1 VTIASFAISGLLFAL
16 MIGISWYG
24 AVTLPSDA
32 RIPLHYGLGSY
43 NNFAPKTAG
52 LILWPVGGA
61 VVFTVLAAVSEHA
74 IKPNHGGKSSASL
87 IILPIVL
94 AVLIATQ
101 WGAISLARRNT
112 AAPLDH

>member
-1 VTIASFAISGLLFAL
+1 VARRRGRGLCRAGSG
-16 MIGISWYG
+16 IR
-24 AVTLPSDA
+24 A
-32 RIPLHYGLGSY
+32 RDQ
-43 NNFAPKTAG
+43 
-52 LILWPVGGA
+52 
-61 VVFTVLAAVSEHA
+61 
-74 IKPNHGGKSSASL
+74 PNHGGKSSASL